1 MHSFTVQRH
10 WLPTLLAV
18 KRVMPGR
25 LLLSLL
31 TLTLALSGC
40 TAQSFMIQPPA
51 APAETPEVA
60 PDVALDPSVASTNRL
75 VVIGEDGNLFTVN
88 PDGSTRLDLTTDA
101 GSAHYYSQPTWSS
114 SGERIGWAELARS
127 GDEVISAVVT
137 SRADGTDRTRLEV
150 PFPPFYLHWS
160 PDDAKLAY
168 LGNWMGFSEQTIAL
182 RVVHVTDGGDDA
194 STLTTGQPLYFS
206 WSPDGQ
212 QLLTHIGDTR
222 TALIA
227 LDGTETPLTETSTNF
242 ATPQWANNGTQL
254 LYAQEVDGRPQLV
267 IADPDGA
274 IQQTIT
280 FVNGE
285 TVLNFSL
292 SPDSKQVAYTETDE
306 QIGLNSLGPLFLFD
320 LENEEFQQ
328 ISSEPV
334 VAFFWR
340 PGGGALLFMSA
351 EIEAGEFWLRLR
363 LWDGEETRELSRFVP
378 SPTLIQQYLPFADQ
392 YAQSTNF
399 WSPDGSAVVYAGRL
413 ENNDQ
418 GIWVQAVDEESAP
431 ERVAE
436 GIFAAWSPQ

>member
-1 MHSFTVQRH
+1 
-10 WLPTLLAV
+10 
-18 KRVMPGR
+18 
-25 LLLSLL
+25 
-31 TLTLALSGC
+31 
-40 TAQSFMIQPPA
+40 MIQPATETTA
-51 APAETPEVA
+51 APTVAAEA
-60 PDVALDPSVASTNRL
+60 ALEPSMASTNRL
-75 VVIGEDGNLFTVN
+75 LVIGEDGNLFTVN

-101 GSAHYYSQPTWSS
+101 DSAHYYSQPTWSS
-114 SGERIGWAELARS
+114 SGTRIGWAELARS

-137 SRADGTDRTRLEV
+137 SRADGSDRTRLEV

-206 WSPDGQ
+206 WSPDGK
-212 QLLTHIGDTR
+212 QLLTHIGDAR

-227 LDGTETPLTETSTNF
+227 LDGTETPLAETSSNF

-254 LYAQEVDGRPQLV
+254 LYALEVDGRPQLV
-267 IADPDGA
+267 IANPDGI
-274 IQQTIT
+274 IQQTVT

-285 TVLNFSL
+285 TALNFSL
-292 SPDSKQVAYTETDE
+292 SPDGKQVAYTETDE

-320 LENEEFQQ
+320 LESEEFQQ

-340 PGGGALLFMSA
+340 PDGGALLFMSA
-351 EIEAGEFWLRLR
+351 EIEAGEFWMRLG
-363 LWDGEETRELSRFVP
+363 LWDGEETRDLSRFVP
-378 SPTLIQQYLPFADQ
+378 SPTLIQQYIPFADQ
-392 YAQSTNF
+392 YAQSTRF

-413 ENNDQ
+413 ENDEQ
-418 GIWVQAVDEESAP
+418 GIWVQTVDGKSAP
-431 ERVAE
+431 ERAAE
-436 GIFAAWSPQ
+436 GVFASWSPR